1 MVERKDMNSNVD
13 VLKELEVKNKEIYI
27 NKLGID
33 LDTNLENLLITIDN
47 MMSLFTT
54 EVTEKV
60 LEIKNDALSS
70 EQTKERIIAFQKLIC
85 DEIIKLINERTLSL
99 KDKVQ
104 DIDNID
110 YKEVLNNETM
120 LFLQRI
126 GEYYNLNVDALIEE
140 VSTDTVEFDKNRISD
155 YLKILYYEKLITKLK
170 EAIVNMDIILY
181 NNYEEG
187 YQRFLNL
194 NAKTLK

>member
-1 MVERKDMNSNVD
+1 MNSNVD

-47 MMSLFTT
+47 MMSIFTT

-60 LEIKNDALSS
+60 LEIKNDVKSS
-70 EQTKERIIAFQKLIC
+70 EQTKERIITFQRLIC
-85 DEIIKLINERTLSL
+85 GEIIKLINERASSL
-99 KDKVQ
+99 KDKIQ

-110 YKEVLNNETM
+110 YKDVLNNETVS
-120 LFLQRI
+120 FLQKV
-126 GEYYNLNVDALIEE
+126 GEYYNLNIDALIKEINNN
-140 VSTDTVEFDKNRISD
+140 TIEFDKNRISD
-155 YLKILYYEKLITKLK
+155 YLKVLYYEKLITKLK
-170 EAIVNMDIILY
+170 QAVINMDIILY